1 MVIYGRVLFAESFF
15 MDYKQPHI
23 AEELKRRIA
32 AGVYAERIPASR
44 MLAEEFGVNIK
55 TVDKAVSQ
63 LVEQG
68 LLERTKRSG
77 TRIVPARRDLFPER
91 MIEVIFEGFTTIFSH
106 PFGGEIWEAMM
117 HRLTAAGYRTILN
130 MLESDPETGLLRL
143 DHFSLC
149 SSTGKIVLGIG
160 EKHLLDRVAAS
171 RVPFITAC
179 DPVDDPLIPQVSFDF
194 TDGIRDAVNWL
205 SAQGCSRIAFIGQTR
220 SYVNLQQMRKFNA
233 YLKAVQQFRQ
243 VDPELI
249 EDVRPL
255 AGKGAPALDRLLRRT
270 EPDALIAAYDHQLPE
285 ILGLLGERGLR
296 IPVVG
301 CDGLNL
307 PGIPAGRH
315 TVAAPRHECG
325 EKIAERLIH
334 AINTRRKPRSV
345 IIPARFI

>member
-68 LLERTKRSG
+68 LLERKKRSG

-91 MIEVIFEGFTTIFSH
+91 MIEVIFEGFTTIFTH
-106 PFGGEIWEAMM
+106 PFWGEIWEAMM
-117 HRLTAAGYRTILN
+117 QRLTAAGYRTILN

-334 AINTRRKPRSV
+334 AINTRRKPRSA